1 MGGGASLQRPT
12 TPSLGLR
19 RNGTDR
25 ARHPLSRGGRE
36 GCPGGGGRQLQRRSV
51 GIWDTAH
58 PEAPPDTPPRR
69 RPSARGWGRG
79 AFPRVPAC
87 AHRASR
93 LAVDGVP
100 PACAMGANEKGETET
115 HTHTATEAAGR
126 GAGGTAL
133 HAPPLPPRGT
143 LRAPGLHTV
152 RGAAP
157 KGWDRTTGGGSEAR
171 GAQLAGAPER
181 IPRRAR
187 RKLMTCHVA
196 AEMEGGSSQ
205 PSGAVCMGAARGVS
219 SSHHGHLSVV
229 ACRGAGRIGT
239 ARPFGGW
246 ACNAPFGGGLPKPPP
261 NLRASWAPSS
271 LTGEPPCAGSGI
283 DRRAGALGGGRRCR
297 ACNPFRDLVG
307 RGHRAG
313 FSHHRVRRS
322 AQRSIARAYFPNRQS
337 GDLYC
342 TCNTMTKYFHAHKAG
357 PGHNSSNA

>member
-1 MGGGASLQRPT
+1 MGSRVRP
-12 TPSLGLR
+12 P
-19 RNGTDR
+19 
-25 ARHPLSRGGRE
+25 
-36 GCPGGGGRQLQRRSV
+36 
-51 GIWDTAH
+51 
-58 PEAPPDTPPRR
+58 
-69 RPSARGWGRG
+69 
-79 AFPRVPAC
+79 
-87 AHRASR
+87 
-93 LAVDGVP
+93 GVP
-100 PACAMGANEKGETET
+100 PCSGRCATDLRDGANEKGETET
-115 HTHTATEAAGR
+115 HTHTAREAAGR

-187 RKLMTCHVA
+187 RKLMTCDVA

-219 SSHHGHLSVV
+219 SSHHGHLSKV

-342 TCNTMTKYFHAHKAG
+342 TYNTMTKYFHAHQAG
-357 PGHNSSNA
+357 PGHNSPNA